1 MLMKQPEEKFWKK
14 IAKKIFKRNYMTG
27 QGDISGSWFNP
38 KTGQTV
44 MVRQM
49 ISDGNESFIQTDQGM
64 LSMNEFTNFIQM
76 GDDIYDQDGNK
87 TGEEKIPIENI
98 FSTYEYEKPDMSLLN
113 KPLTNNKSTIEVKAT
128 EKPNVIEVKTEE
140 HQEKDINEE
149 ILDRAFAKIEGTP
162 RIVNVE
168 IDWDGLPLEKI
179 KSMIE
184 LMDLSVADVS
194 KYILKKYFKTTNI
207 IENKIT
213 KELI

>member
-1 MLMKQPEEKFWKK
+1 MM
-14 IAKKIFKRNYMTG
+14 G
-27 QGDISGSWFNP
+27 QGDISGTWFNP
-38 KTGQTV
+38 RTGQKV
-44 MVRQM
+44 IARQM
-49 ISDGNESFIQTDQGM
+49 INDGDNSYVMTDQGM
-64 LSMNEFTNFIQM
+64 IDMAEFSQFVQM
-76 GDDIYDQDGNK
+76 GDELFDNDGNK
-87 TGEEKIPIENI
+87 IGNAEESIEDV
-98 FSTYEYEKPDMSLLN
+98 FQEVQEQEYDYSLLN
-113 KPLTNNKSTIEVKAT
+113 KPLSNKNSTITTPVKHST
-128 EKPNVIEVKTEE
+128 IEVKTEE

-162 RIVNVE
+162 RIINVE
-168 IDWDGLPLEKI
+168 IDWDGLPIEKI

>member
-1 MLMKQPEEKFWKK
+1 MKQPEEKFWKK

-44 MVRQM
+44 NVRQ
-49 ISDGNESFIQTDQGM
+49 IITDGNESFVQTDQGM
-64 LSMNEFTNFIQM
+64 LNMMEFSNFIQM
-76 GDDIYDQDGNK
+76 GDEIFDKDGNK
-87 TGEEKIPIENI
+87 TGEEKIPIEEI
-98 FSTYEYEKPDMSLLN
+98 FSTYEQEKPDMSLLN

-128 EKPNVIEVKTEE
+128 EKPKANKVEE

-168 IDWDGLPLEKI
+168 IDWDGLPIEKI